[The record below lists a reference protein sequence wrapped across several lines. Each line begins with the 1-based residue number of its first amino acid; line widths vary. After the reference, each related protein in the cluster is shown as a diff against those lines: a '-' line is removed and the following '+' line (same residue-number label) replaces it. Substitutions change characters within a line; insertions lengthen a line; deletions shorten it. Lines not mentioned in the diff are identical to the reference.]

1 MAATNF
7 AVLAKISGTSWANAF
22 PQVGGPAQNLD
33 ILQIVDDSG
42 LSVLLNVD
50 YAGVVHNP
58 ASNPTVAAGNS
69 GATRLGQFRV
79 TGLDSSATTAQL
91 FANVFF
97 NPSLQDII
105 QVVSP
110 TGGSIVN
117 YIDYQ
122 GVSH

>member
-7 AVLAKISGTSWANAF
+7 AVLAQISGTSWANAF
-22 PQVGGPAQNLD
+22 PQVGGPAQNRD

-42 LSVLLNVD
+42 MNVLVNVD
-50 YAGVVHNP
+50 YQGVVHNP
-58 ASNPTVAAGNS
+58 AVNPTLVAGTA

-79 TGLDSSATTAQL
+79 TGLDGTASTAAL
-91 FANVFF
+91 FANAFS
-97 NPSLQDII
+97 NPSNQDIVQI
-105 QVVSP
+105 ISP